1 MSIEVNLEKME
12 RLTAKVWR
20 SYCKEDPLSHLSF
33 NEYDYLKT
41 VQASLEP
48 IRLTDL
54 AKELEVSKPSA
65 TNMVKRLEKKGLV
78 ERLPCPEDARAKRVI
93 LTEKARIPLAS
104 ETEIYGA
111 VAEKLKVNLSES
123 EFTSLNQLLTKALG
137 QE

>member
-1 MSIEVNLEKME
+1 MSIEVNLERME

-41 VQASLEP
+41 VQASEEP

-54 AKELEVSKPSA
+54 ARELEVSKPSA

-78 ERLPCPEDARAKRVI
+78 ERLACPEDARAKRVV

-104 ETEIYGA
+104 ELEIYSV
-111 VAEKLKVNLSES
+111 VADKLKLNLTDS
-123 EFTSLNQLLTKALG
+123 EFTELNQLLTRALKP
-137 QE
+137 

>member
-111 VAEKLKVNLSES
+111 VAEKLKVNLSQS
-123 EFTSLNQLLTKALG
+123 EFASLNQLLTKALRP
-137 QE
+137 E

>member
-41 VQASLEP
+41 VQGSLEP

-78 ERLPCPEDARAKRVI
+78 ERLPCPDDARAKRVI

-111 VAEKLKVNLSES
+111 VAEKLKVNLSQS
-123 EFTSLNQLLTKALG
+123 EFASLNQLLTKALRP
-137 QE
+137 E